1 MNLLDFMILAALF
14 FFILRGFFR
23 GFFKELGS
31 LAGVILGLLLADI
44 YHPSLAGFLER
55 FLSWGKLIPLLSF
68 ALLFAMVLVLCNLAG
83 RSLKGAFQKVHL
95 GWADK
100 WLGAGLAAL
109 KGIAVVFLIFI
120 LVGFFVPS
128 QTPAIARSTGAHLII
143 DSYRYILGFASQD
156 SYQRW
161 KEKMV
166 AKKRETNDALSKKF
180 GQQSR

>member
-1 MNLLDFMILAALF
+1 MILAALL
-14 FFILRGFFR
+14 FFILRGFLR

-31 LAGVILGLLLADI
+31 LAGVILGLLLANI
-44 YHPSLAGFLER
+44 YHPTLAAFLER
-55 FLSWGKLIPLLSF
+55 FLSWGKLIPLISF
-68 ALLFAMVLVLCNLAG
+68 ALLFTAVLVICNLAG
-83 RSLKGAFQKVHL
+83 RSLKEVFQKVHL

-109 KGIAVVFLIFI
+109 KGIAVVFLVFV

-143 DSYRYILGFASQD
+143 DAYRYILGFASPD

-166 AKKRETNDALSKKF
+166 AKKREFDDVVSKKP
-180 GQQSR
+180 GE